1 MPPKALADPATAY
14 TLLEKLGTGSFG
26 TVWKACQNET
36 KQIVAIKMIGEC
48 GRRERSERDQG
59 VVTIS
64 SAHQAPTL
72 TPRADLESS
81 DDDISEI
88 QAEIAH
94 LSTCFSDHV
103 TRYYGSFVRGY
114 RLWIVM
120 EYLAGGSCLDL
131 VRSLRSGRERSPV
144 GRSLRGAAGEG
155 KWSAESAHAQLKPGV
170 FTEAQIAIVCRELL
184 LGLAYLHDEGKIH
197 RDIKAAN
204 ILLSSGGAVKL
215 GASRRSPSLRSV
227 PSFFSLTTSLFP

>member
-1 MPPKALADPATAY
+1 MEQAGSSSLADPSVAY

-26 TVWKACQNET
+26 TVWKASHKMT
-36 KQIVAIKMIGEC
+36 KEIVAIKMIGE
-48 GRRERSERDQG
+48 GTLNR
-59 VVTIS
+59 
-64 SAHQAPTL
+64 HQIQ
-72 TPRADLESS
+72 RADAEDLESS

-94 LSTCFSDHV
+94 LSTVSSVYV
-103 TRYYGSFVRGY
+103 TKYYGSFVRGY

-131 VRSLRSGRERSPV
+131 VSLQTVPPSKRTDV
-144 GRSLRGAAGEG
+144 
-155 KWSAESAHAQLKPGV
+155 AQLRPGV
-170 FTEAQIAIVCRELL
+170 FTESQIATVCRELL

-204 ILLSSGGAVKL
+204 ILLADNGDVKL
-215 GASRRSPSLRSV
+215 GEHCLRSKRLV
-227 PSFFSLTTSLFP
+227 RCQRSC